1 LSVKDDYIQR
11 ARRAARLEG
20 VDEDMEDV
28 EGEEE
33 HVHEQPLNEQVLYDV
48 SSDSRTHGRFAI
60 ANGAVRAA
68 DVRAAARERGLRPS
82 NPVSLQSMA
91 REMARLRR
99 ANARLQQANHE
110 KDNALQH
117 YKVTTEL
124 TLVHIYEALFSFL
137 LLIFIHTS
145 FCIYVLVLCLQ
156 GLCIGNKGMK
166 FQRMHCNA
174 CQLPKQ
180 LQLDHLML
188 ARSPLTIA
196 LMMMAM
202 MLRISAEHIDSN
214 IDASKQRAETMHL

>member
-1 LSVKDDYIQR
+1 
-11 ARRAARLEG
+11 
-20 VDEDMEDV
+20 MEDV

-91 REMARLRR
+91 REIARLRR
-99 ANARLQQANHE
+99 ANAMLQQANHE

-124 TLVHIYEALFSFL
+124 TLVHIYEALFNFL

-145 FCIYVLVLCLQ
+145 FCTTYMFLCYACRD
-156 GLCIGNKGMK
+156 CIGNLERK

-180 LQLDHLML
+180 L
-188 ARSPLTIA
+188 
-196 LMMMAM
+196 
-202 MLRISAEHIDSN
+202 
-214 IDASKQRAETMHL
+214 

>member
-1 LSVKDDYIQR
+1 VQFQHNQEYFRTSKALSVKDDYIQR

-91 REMARLRR
+91 REMACLRR

-124 TLVHIYEALFSFL
+124 TLVHIYEALFSFV

-156 GLCIGNKGMK
+156 GLCIGN
-166 FQRMHCNA
+166 
-174 CQLPKQ
+174 
-180 LQLDHLML
+180 
-188 ARSPLTIA
+188 
-196 LMMMAM
+196 
-202 MLRISAEHIDSN
+202 
-214 IDASKQRAETMHL
+214 

>member
-1 LSVKDDYIQR
+1 
-11 ARRAARLEG
+11 
-20 VDEDMEDV
+20 MEDV

-99 ANARLQQANHE
+99 ANAMLQQANHE

-124 TLVHIYEALFSFL
+124 TLVHIYEALFSFV

-156 GLCIGNKGMK
+156 GLCIGN
-166 FQRMHCNA
+166 
-174 CQLPKQ
+174 
-180 LQLDHLML
+180 
-188 ARSPLTIA
+188 
-196 LMMMAM
+196 
-202 MLRISAEHIDSN
+202 
-214 IDASKQRAETMHL
+214 